1 MSSSSFRA
9 VPDDALDLKA
19 ACAEVEQ
26 QSPPETRDAEI
37 VDHLRMIDWLKRRER
52 FEFHNDFAVAK
63 EVYDVSGRHHPALV
77 ANPKGAFALER
88 DATRQQLERNGS
100 R

>member
-1 MSSSSFRA
+1 MTQISRNGNHRRDRLITEVSSSSFRA

-37 VDHLRMIDWLKRRER
+37 VDHLRMIDWSKRRER
-52 FEFHNDFAVAK
+52 FEFHNDFAVA
-63 EVYDVSGRHHPALV
+63 
-77 ANPKGAFALER
+77 
-88 DATRQQLERNGS
+88 
-100 R
+100 